1 MGKYEFVLHTLSL
14 LSIILVLYLVYK
26 YVMGYL
32 KFRRIN
38 DFSVSSKYDKS
49 FEVSYSLSLF
59 YRFSDFVKNF
69 VVFNGVAKS
78 YDCYIIPKGKLR
90 NGNDYIALKILLGS
104 GLDIL
109 YLFSSIL
116 YSQNISILSMF
127 ILFVLGF
134 FAIDFELL
142 LRSKKNNN
150 IVFDDLYNAIV
161 IMNNSLKSRKSID
174 DALNDVV
181 ERTKGPIKMEFQ
193 KVIYDMNLGLSL
205 SESFKKMYERTKIG
219 LVLELSNLL
228 SIMSKSGIK
237 INDVFEK
244 YENRLLENEKI
255 KNKIHSIKK
264 VNCFYYII
272 FILMPIVIMLFL
284 FLSNN
289 VILDIFQ
296 TNLGLLF
303 FILLVLLYSFYLY
316 ILRLFYR
323 GRIL

>member
-1 MGKYEFVLHTLSL
+1 MNKYELVLHTLAFL
-14 LSIILVLYLVYK
+14 TIILVLYIVYK
-26 YVMGYL
+26 YVIGYL

-38 DFSVSSKYDKS
+38 DYSVSSKYDKS
-49 FEVSYSLSLF
+49 FEVSYSLNLF
-59 YRFSDFVKNF
+59 YKFSDFIKSF
-69 VVFNGVAKS
+69 IIFNGVARS
-78 YDCYIIPKGKLR
+78 YDCFIVPKGKMR
-90 NGNDYIALKILLGS
+90 NGNDYIALKILLGF

-127 ILFVLGF
+127 VLFVLGF
-134 FAIDFELL
+134 FVIDFDLL
-142 LRSKKNNN
+142 LRAKKNSN

-181 ERTKGPIKMEFQ
+181 ERTKGPIKLEFQ

-205 SESFKKMYERTKIG
+205 SESFKKMYERTRISF
-219 LVLELSNLL
+219 VLELSNLL
-228 SIMSKSGIK
+228 SVMSKSGIK

-244 YENRLLENEKI
+244 FENRLIDNEKI
-255 KNKIHSIKK
+255 KNKIYSIRK

-272 FILMPIVIMLFL
+272 YILIPIVLMLFL

-289 VILDIFQ
+289 VVLDIFQ
-296 TNLGLLF
+296 TKLGLLL

-323 GRIL
+323 RRIL